1 MSEGSAALNYQTD
14 KLSVVT
20 PSNISDNPIS
30 PLFLQENIILAYDTA
45 DDGEDAALDFSD
57 SEQREEGSD
66 VLTAEADEYPDVQID
81 WSAWISSMPSPVLID

>member
-1 MSEGSAALNYQTD
+1 MSEGSAALYCQTD
-14 KLSVVT
+14 RLSVET
-20 PSNISDNPIS
+20 PSNMSDNLIS
-30 PLFLQENIILAYDTA
+30 PLFPQENIILAYDTA

-66 VLTAEADEYPDVQID
+66 VLADDYPDVQID